1 MNIKRTVVVGA
12 LLLAAPFAYAACSLG
27 DGVTSTCD
35 PNATPDQSNACFQVA
50 GCDNGNG
57 GVKAEEGCCVKAGN
71 HEYGFCEGKD
81 IEGDYRDICV
91 PGGAT
96 PPSGCCN
103 PAQNIFDLCMA
114 GVLSGGA
121 GVGGGGGTG
130 GAGTGGDATGGDATG
145 GDASGGSGGAGGN

>member
-1 MNIKRTVVVGA
+1 MIKRTVVVGA
-12 LLLAAPFAYAACSLG
+12 LLLSAPIAYAACSLG
-27 DGVTSTCD
+27 DGVTRTCD
-35 PNATPDQSNACFQVA
+35 PDATPDQSDACFQVA
-50 GCDNGNG
+50 ACDTGNG
-57 GVKAEEGCCVKAGN
+57 GVKAEEGCCVQAGN

-114 GVLSGGA
+114 GALSGAGGGGGA
-121 GVGGGGGTG
+121 GVGGTG
-130 GAGTGGDATGGDATG
+130 GAGTGGGTGGMGTG
-145 GDASGGSGGAGGN
+145 GGGGAGGN